1 MGIGLTE
8 DMINELR
15 DENVDNYIKG
25 VDDEVPVFYVEGQAF
40 KSPLLKS
47 RYFDKDLRGSI
58 TENLSPDERERME
71 LMAKTVDIIYDRRK
85 AYGRDFFNPT
95 IDRKAYRDVPNQD
108 VGEYKFE
115 DTENDLTGLFVNGDK
130 KETILAVRG
139 LLPNLDKKD
148 LFQFPSMIKSTF
160 FEKEDEFEFGTQFN
174 EDKKMIDEEYRQA
187 KIKYPNHKI
196 IAAGHSRGSRAVIYL
211 GRKHNLEF
219 HAFSPAVNRG
229 EFQSVPIEKGNIY
242 YHHSDPVSIHYH
254 KIKGNTVEQHH
265 ESFNNRLY
273 PHSTKDFYDEKTKL
287 FKHSKITQR
296 ELDEFEKELL
306 LDMNTQNEDVI
317 TAEEYVLSDLGI
329 FDDEGLSS
337 PPNPPARVGR
347 FSRRRDYSSDKD
359 PRKENTNA
367 LNGDDII
374 ERKIFNEYI
383 PSVYND
389 LSIRPAKPFN
399 PNITFDEVDGDK
411 SNSISYKEFENFFIK
426 RGLTKERIKE
436 IFDSV
441 DVDRNNSI
449 DRNEF
454 NKVRSLSV

>member
-15 DENVDNYIKG
+15 EENVDNYIKG

-58 TENLSPDERERME
+58 TENLSPEERDKME
-71 LMAKTVDIIYDRRK
+71 LMAKSIDIVYDRRK

-95 IDRKAYRDVPNQD
+95 IDRKAYKNIPNQD
-108 VGEYKFE
+108 VGDYLFE
-115 DTENDLTGLFVNGDK
+115 DTENDLTGLFVNRDK
-130 KETILAVRG
+130 KETILAIRG
-139 LLPNLDKKD
+139 ILPDIDRKD

-160 FEKEDEFEFGTQFN
+160 FEKEDESEFGSQFN

-187 KIKYPNHKI
+187 RIKYPDHKI
-196 IAAGHSRGSRAVIYL
+196 VVTGHSRGARGTIYL

-229 EFQSVPIEKGNIY
+229 EFESVPIEKGNLY

-254 KIKGNTVEQHH
+254 KIKGNTIEQHH

-317 TAEEYVLSDLGI
+317 SGEEYVDSDLGI
-329 FDDEGLSS
+329 FDD
-337 PPNPPARVGR
+337 
-347 FSRRRDYSSDKD
+347 FSRKDYDANIDIK
-359 PRKENTNA
+359 KQNTIS
-367 LNGDDII
+367 LN
-374 ERKIFNEYI
+374 KQNPTSNLFFEYT
-383 PSVYND
+383 PSVFND
-389 LSIRPAKPFN
+389 LNLKADTPFN
-399 PNITFDEVDGDK
+399 PIISFEEIDGDK
-411 SNSISYKEFENFFIK
+411 NENISYKEFENFFIK
-426 RGLTKERIKE
+426 QGLTKERIRK
-436 IFDSV
+436 IFNSV
-441 DVDRNNSI
+441 DADKNNNI
-449 DRNEF
+449 NRIEF
-454 NKVRSLSV
+454 SRLRSFTL